1 MLSGSPPDL
10 IPSSPPTGGRRG
22 SGHLLLTVART
33 VHVHRQLRA
42 PACRHD
48 MPQTGCDQQHRRV
61 AVGKSPHHASPTPDL
76 AHDPLQRIGRADLHP
91 RFCDWPKQARCK
103 AREVQVYAH
112 SASPLNAADYLFSTI
127 PKGLRIGCF
136 SLQMWLSHFGAKDG
150 QLHCISTCLC
160 AARYKY
166 LPILIRKIW
175 DKNRFGNGF
184 GTSLAVTRIPRRT
197 SRRASGRSWLIVKFR
212 VNKPPQKR
220 PDATA
225 NC

>member
-1 MLSGSPPDL
+1 
-10 IPSSPPTGGRRG
+10 
-22 SGHLLLTVART
+22 
-33 VHVHRQLRA
+33 
-42 PACRHD
+42 

-150 QLHCISTCLC
+150 QLHCISTFVC
-160 AARYKY
+160 AQHDTNTCQFSNAKS
-166 LPILIRKIW
+166 
-175 DKNRFGNGF
+175 RFIA
-184 GTSLAVTRIPRRT
+184 LRAVDWETVSENMGRR
-197 SRRASGRSWLIVKFR
+197 RPNFVK
-212 VNKPPQKR
+212 KC
-220 PDATA
+220 A
-225 NC
+225 